1 MNVGIYTRWQR
12 RDSTY
17 AAIQVADLLTQRHAV
32 TILTPTPRRP
42 AVSGFWDGRVRHDV
56 RFVDWAGPLDVVIW
70 TACPRPEPVAWAAA
84 AGKRTV
90 LVPAWDD
97 LDAIVRAGPRFGRI
111 MAPTYRWARFFA
123 ALGARNVVTCPWSPM
138 LPVTLR
144 APADPVR
151 VYVPPIERPGEADD
165 GLVVEVVEALLEL
178 DRSVRATVAIDGR
191 RGGVVRRIERRAKAE
206 PRLTLARP
214 EDYHRQVLRYGEHSL
229 TLIPGGAEGFGM
241 SALCSLHM
249 GTPVVGFDTP
259 PLAELAGPGNS
270 VLVEDRD
277 GIDLLAALIPLVAGV
292 GLAKLFAGCSRGLGR
307 RRAGFEAAWG
317 EALADGGRR

>member
-17 AAIQVADLLTQRHAV
+17 AAIQVADLLGQRHAV
-32 TILTPTPRRP
+32 TIMTPTPRRP

-56 RFVDWAGPLDVVIW
+56 RFVDWAWPLDAVVW
-70 TACPRPEPVAWAAA
+70 TACPRPEAVAWAAE
-84 AGKRTV
+84 AGKRTI

-97 LDAIVRAGPRFGRI
+97 LDAIARAGPRFGRI
-111 MAPTYRWARFFA
+111 MAPTYRWARLFDA
-123 ALGARNVVTCPWSPM
+123 MGARNVATCLWSPM

-144 APADPVR
+144 TPADPVR
-151 VYVPPIERPGEADD
+151 VYVPPAERPGDMDD
-165 GLVVEVVEALLEL
+165 GLAVAVVEALLEL
-178 DRSVRATVAIDGR
+178 DRSVLITVATDGC
-191 RGGVVRRIERRAKAE
+191 RGGVVRRLERLAKAE

-229 TLIPGGAEGFGM
+229 TLIVAAAEGFGM

-249 GTPVVGFDTP
+249 GTPVVGFAAA

-270 VLVEDRD
+270 VLVDRRD
-277 GIDLLAALIPLVAGV
+277 GLDLLAALTPLAEGR
-292 GLAKLFAGCSRGLGR
+292 GLAKLFAGCPHGLER
-307 RRAGFEAAWG
+307 RRAGFEAAWA
-317 EALADGGRR
+317 EALATEEGR